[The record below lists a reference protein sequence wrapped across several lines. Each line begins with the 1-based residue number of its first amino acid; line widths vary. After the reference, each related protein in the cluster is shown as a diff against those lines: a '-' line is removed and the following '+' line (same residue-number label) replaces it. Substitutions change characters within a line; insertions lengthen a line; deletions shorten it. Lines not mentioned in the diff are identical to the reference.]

1 METIHIIII
10 PIILIAAFIRSAFG
24 FGDALVAMPLLAI
37 FVGLKLAT
45 PIVGLCAVSYSILIL
60 AREWRTVNFKNV
72 LVLVLT
78 SALGLPL
85 GIYLLKGNY
94 ESTLKIILGI
104 LIILFSL
111 FNIYKPKLIQIKS
124 NKAAFIFGILSGI
137 LGGAYNTNGPPIVIY
152 GVLRKWD
159 PKTLRATL
167 QAYFLPSGLLI
178 AISHFIGGLWTKEV
192 LINFLV
198 LIPVLL
204 IGVFLGNIAHKRIKQ
219 EHFNILI
226 YYFLILIG
234 MFLVIKNI

>member
-1 METIHIIII
+1 LETIHIIII